1 MTLKL
6 YKKQNDGNYSE
17 LDDCLIF
24 YNYQL
29 NEPLNG
35 INQVISVYFHVKSQ
49 ATKEGIKGRE
59 EEVETLRYAIAHSR
73 KLIDIVRERG
83 LKF

>member
-29 NEPLNG
+29 NEPLN
-35 INQVISVYFHVKSQ
+35 V
-49 ATKEGIKGRE
+49 
-59 EEVETLRYAIAHSR
+59 
-73 KLIDIVRERG
+73 
-83 LKF
+83 